1 MSAHRRADVAA
12 GSNPGFGGTCH
23 DAFFGLHRLLCA
35 VIDVRE
41 EAIRHDQRVSGIGV
55 ELPLSVESALSVR
68 SAAIAIRYH
77 GVRYLPVV
85 DDGRLV
91 GIVAFPEAGALA
103 RMAIPPRVG
112 HATRRRSHQTR
123 GQGTTT
129 HLPEDRSPSSF
140 RHADAATTA
149 VSLPAQEFPVRIP
162 ARDLAAGDVL
172 HINDWQLHVINIE
185 LDQAIGVLTAE
196 FDFLIHFAPEDIVQ
210 VHARAQA
217 A

>member
-23 DAFFGLHRLLCA
+23 DAFFGLHRLLSA
-35 VIDVRE
+35 VIDVRQ

-85 DDGRLV
+85 DDGRLEA
-91 GIVAFPEAGALA
+91 IVAFPEAGALA
-103 RMAIPPRVG
+103 RIAIPPPGR
-112 HATRRRSHQTR
+112 TRDPQTQPPTR
-123 GQGTTT
+123 GQSTDT
-129 HLPEDRSPSSF
+129 HLPTDRSPQSF
-140 RHADAATTA
+140 RHATAVTTA
-149 VSLPAQEFPVRIP
+149 GSLPAQEFPVRIP
-162 ARDLAAGDVL
+162 ARDLAVGDVL
-172 HINDWQLHVINIE
+172 QINDWQLHVINIE
-185 LDQAIGVLTAE
+185 RDQAMAVLTAE